1 MCRPNTKRTEISPTK
16 LCECELFGAT
26 EHSFWEAAIAQW
38 LEHQA
43 RDLKVPGSSPSRN
56 GGRIFFSRVN
66 FLCWLL
72 FWYPFYPCVT
82 AVACK
87 RSQSFCRLQ
96 LNTHTPYLYGFEWSD
111 TVTWCMVEWCTQNLR
126 WNGSI
131 SRGTSHATTTEHY
144 QYTTSVNINN
154 THYKRMHSF
163 RITCQCMQWVCLRAE
178 DSAIWKLW
186 IIMLPPVLAS
196 SFLHPPPFCIQRL
209 RSGLW
214 TCC

>member
-26 EHSFWEAAIAQW
+26 EHSFWGAAIAQW
-38 LEHQA
+38 LERQA
-43 RDLKVPGSSPSRN
+43 RDLKVPGSSPGRN

-126 WNGSI
+126 WNAAFHVAPAMQQPQSI
-131 SRGTSHATTTEHY
+131 TSTPLLWILIIHTIKGCTHSESHANVCSESAWE
-144 QYTTSVNINN
+144 Q
-154 THYKRMHSF
+154 
-163 RITCQCMQWVCLRAE
+163 RIALYE
-178 DSAIWKLW
+178 SYE
-186 IIMLPPVLAS
+186 
-196 SFLHPPPFCIQRL
+196 
-209 RSGLW
+209 
-214 TCC
+214 